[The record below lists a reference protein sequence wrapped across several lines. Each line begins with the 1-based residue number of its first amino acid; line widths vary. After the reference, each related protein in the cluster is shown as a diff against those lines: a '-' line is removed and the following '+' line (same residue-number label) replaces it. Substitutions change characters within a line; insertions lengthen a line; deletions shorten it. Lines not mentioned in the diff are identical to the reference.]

1 MRRPRGRSLILA
13 SLLAIATGAAAE
25 RIDNFLLLD
34 QHGAA
39 HELYYLSDAAAVVIM
54 VQGNGC
60 PIVRNAWPTLKAL
73 KDEYSGKGV
82 EFLMLNSNLQDD
94 RDTIRA
100 EAEAF
105 GIDVPI
111 LVDETQLI
119 GESLDLIR
127 TAEVLI
133 IDPDGW
139 QIAYRGPLDDRL
151 TYERQKAE
159 AKEHYVRDALDATL
173 AGRPVE
179 VPRRDSLG
187 CLINFPEKGS
197 DRHRSISYSETVAPI
212 LAEHCLGCHRP
223 GGIAPWAMT
232 EHRLMLGFAPMIREV
247 LRTDRMPPWHSDPHV
262 GQWLSD
268 RSLSVD
274 EIKTLVHWIEAGAP
288 RGTGPDPLEELAS
301 PAPDWPLGE
310 PDLIVTVPAFDVPAT
325 GVVDYQY
332 PAVPNP
338 LEHSVWVKA
347 VAIAPRD
354 RAVVHHVL
362 VGHSRRTDDGQGG
375 EPSVFENYLH
385 GYAPGA
391 EASVFPDDTGA
402 LIEPGGAFV
411 FQMHYTPT
419 GKAATD
425 VTRLGLYFHDRPP
438 VGILRHHA
446 VVNPAIQI
454 PPHAARHEESAY
466 FEFDDDAIL
475 FSLFPHAHFRGRS
488 SRFVLR
494 YPDGTEKVLLSVPKY
509 DFNWQREYNFA
520 EPVSVPA
527 GSRIIHRTVYDNS
540 AQNPGNPDPSRTVPW
555 GQQSWDEML
564 YGAMRFRW
572 RHETAAAPTHDPALA
587 GLRLLYG
594 YADRN
599 MDGRLALGEMPEQTR
614 TRFEADFDRADSDG
628 DGGISVPEFREFTRP
643 GPRSGDDD
651 VGASPEP

>member
-1 MRRPRGRSLILA
+1 
-13 SLLAIATGAAAE
+13 
-25 RIDNFLLLD
+25 
-34 QHGAA
+34 
-39 HELYYLSDAAAVVIM
+39 M

-73 KDEYSGKGV
+73 RDEYSGKGV

-179 VPRRDSLG
+179 VPRRDALG

-262 GQWLSD
+262 GQWLGD

-325 GVVDYQY
+325 GVVDYQF

-338 LEHSVWVKA
+338 LDRQRLGEGR
-347 VAIAPRD
+347 RD
-354 RAVVHHVL
+354 RAARSHRRAPRAGGPFSADGRRARRRAERLRELPPRLRAGRGSLRVSGRHRRADRAGRRVRLSDALHADRQGRDGRHAPRAL
-362 VGHSRRTDDGQGG
+362 LSR
-375 EPSVFENYLH
+375 S
-385 GYAPGA
+385 
-391 EASVFPDDTGA
+391 
-402 LIEPGGAFV
+402 
-411 FQMHYTPT
+411 
-419 GKAATD
+419 AA
-425 VTRLGLYFHDRPP
+425 RG
-438 VGILRHHA
+438 
-446 VVNPAIQI
+446 NPA
-454 PPHAARHEESAY
+454 PPRGSEPCDPNSAACGAARGERV
-466 FEFDDDAIL
+466 FRVR
-475 FSLFPHAHFRGRS
+475 RGR
-488 SRFVLR
+488 
-494 YPDGTEKVLLSVPKY
+494 DSV
-509 DFNWQREYNFA
+509 
-520 EPVSVPA
+520 
-527 GSRIIHRTVYDNS
+527 
-540 AQNPGNPDPSRTVPW
+540 
-555 GQQSWDEML
+555 
-564 YGAMRFRW
+564 
-572 RHETAAAPTHDPALA
+572 
-587 GLRLLYG
+587 
-594 YADRN
+594 
-599 MDGRLALGEMPEQTR
+599 
-614 TRFEADFDRADSDG
+614 
-628 DGGISVPEFREFTRP
+628 
-643 GPRSGDDD
+643 
-651 VGASPEP
+651 